1 MRRIL
6 LAVAL
11 FLLTLTACEKSPP
24 PPPEPKIAIIDPPPG
39 QHWVPPTPTPA
50 QRAQRQATLEAAR
63 RASREALIRERIG
76 GAVRAQRED
85 PGAAANSRAIREQQ
99 RMDLEER
106 RRTSAANYVLIAP
119 EGFGPNPNDPL
130 R

>member
-24 PPPEPKIAIIDPPPG
+24 PPPEPKSAIIDPPPG
-39 QHWVPPTPTPA
+39 QHWVPPTPSPA

-63 RASREALIRERIG
+63 RASREALI
-76 GAVRAQRED
+76 RED